1 MQANNIS
8 LHTFHRYSVRLAC
21 LNFDMMRGNKMYIN
35 VRLFSQFFFRMSGLK
50 YHFSVV
56 DSFLSHRINSSS
68 STFSSL

>member
-35 VRLFSQFFFRMSGLK
+35 VNDYSVNFSFGCLA
-50 YHFSVV
+50 
-56 DSFLSHRINSSS
+56 
-68 STFSSL
+68 